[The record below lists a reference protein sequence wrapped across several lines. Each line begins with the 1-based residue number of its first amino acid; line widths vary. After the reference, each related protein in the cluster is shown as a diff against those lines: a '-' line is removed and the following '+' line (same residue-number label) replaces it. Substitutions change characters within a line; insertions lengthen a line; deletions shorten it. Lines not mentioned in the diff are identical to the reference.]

1 MVFTMKI
8 CIITN
13 AHQSK
18 DVRLYY
24 KVARS
29 LAKVSQVYLLCPA
42 GVQQQSSNP
51 YQIVVE
57 GENSWSTLYHLYNA
71 AAKIKPDM
79 VICVEPLTVL
89 VGIVLKKRLKCALLV
104 DIHEFYAEAFGERF
118 SFPFSLLMKSLYRA
132 AERYLNS
139 FTDAAIGVSSE
150 VLAAAL
156 PARYGKPTLALP
168 NYPVRSVWEYDQD
181 VPAELEV
188 LCNTNFDLIYI
199 GGLTR
204 GRGIYQILQ
213 MTSLLKK
220 RYPNLKVL
228 LVGRFRSAE
237 SRDKFNAKVTL
248 LNLQGIIYYQEW
260 IPAEKIGLL
269 LKRCRVGLWTFDPR
283 NRRMKRALPLKV
295 LEYLA
300 AGLPVLSTK
309 STLMKELLE
318 KHQIGIICDYNP
330 SSMAKAARKLLE
342 LPEAEYQAMRQRAL
356 NLIDTRYNWEALED
370 TLIEL
375 IHAYIIS

>member
-1 MVFTMKI
+1 MVSIMKI
-8 CIITN
+8 CILTN
-13 AHQSK
+13 AHKSK

-29 LAKVSQVYLLCPA
+29 LAKVSQVYLLCPY
-42 GVQQQSSNP
+42 GVQQQRSNP

-57 GENSWSTLYHLYNA
+57 GESSWSTLYHLYQA
-71 AAKIKPDM
+71 AVKIKPDM

-118 SFPFSLLMKSLYRA
+118 SFPFSLIMKALYRA
-132 AERYLNS
+132 GENYLNS
-139 FTDAAIGVSSE
+139 FTDAAIGVSAE
-150 VLAAAL
+150 VLATSL
-156 PARYGKPTLALP
+156 PFRYGKPTLVLP
-168 NYPVRSVWEYDQD
+168 NYPVRNVWDYDCD

-188 LCNTNFDLIYI
+188 VCNTNFDLVYI

-204 GRGIYQILQ
+204 GRGLFQILK
-213 MTSLLKK
+213 MVSLLRKH
-220 RYPNLKVL
+220 YPSLKVL
-228 LVGRFRSAE
+228 LAGRFHNPDDE
-237 SRDKFNAKVTL
+237 GKFNTKVAF
-248 LNLQGIIYYQEW
+248 LNLQGVIYYQEW

-269 LKRCRVGLWTFDPR
+269 LKRCKVGLWTFDPR

-309 STLMKELLE
+309 SMLMKELIE
-318 KHQIGIICDYNP
+318 KNDVGAVCDYNP

-342 LPEAEYQAMRQRAL
+342 LPADKYAAMQKRAVEL
-356 NLIDTRYNWEALED
+356 VDSRYNWEALED
-370 TLIEL
+370 GLIEL
-375 IHAYIIS
+375 IHAFIIS